1 MAVYGYARV
10 SRGREDG
17 TYTLQNQRMR
27 LTGAGVDAAHIHQDI
42 ITGTV
47 MQRPGLNDLLE
58 VIRPGDVLVVTAL
71 DRLGRDTLGL
81 LELINRLATMGVDL
95 KVLDMPVDAQDV
107 AGGGQLVALVTAGV
121 AAIERANISRRTKQG
136 LERARAEGKLAG
148 RCWSISRARMRTIH
162 WMRKDPGMSLAQTA
176 QGQGVSES
184 LVRRVL
190 KVEDVEA
197 LPATAFK
204 EGWDQVVGEAG
215 RRRGSHASECRMRLR
230 VLPPPRRYSKVSG
243 TVIVLSRLG
252 AAESV
257 TGGEPARIICVNRQK

>member
-1 MAVYGYARV
+1 MTVYGYARV
-10 SRGREDG
+10 SRGRDDG
-17 TYTLQNQRMR
+17 TDTLQNQRMR
-27 LTGAGVDAAHIHQDI
+27 LAGADVDAGHIYQDI

-47 MQRPGLNDLLE
+47 MQRPGLNDLLDT
-58 VIRPGDVLVVTAL
+58 VQPGDALVVTAL

-81 LELINRLATMGVDL
+81 LELISRLASMGVEL

-148 RCWSISRARMRTIH
+148 RRWSISRARMRTIQR
-162 WMRKDPGMSLAQTA
+162 MRKDLGMSLAQIA

-204 EGWDQVVGEAG
+204 EGWD
-215 RRRGSHASECRMRLR
+215 
-230 VLPPPRRYSKVSG
+230 
-243 TVIVLSRLG
+243 
-252 AAESV
+252 
-257 TGGEPARIICVNRQK
+257 

>member
-1 MAVYGYARV
+1 MTIYGYARV
-10 SRGREDG
+10 SRGRDDG
-17 TYTLQNQRMR
+17 TDTLQNQRLR

-47 MQRPGLNDLLE
+47 FQRPGLNGLLD
-58 VIRPGDVLVVTAL
+58 VLRAGDVLVATAL

-81 LELINRLATMGVDL
+81 LELINRLATMGVEL

-121 AAIERANISRRTKQG
+121 AAIERENISRRTRQG
-136 LERARAEGKLAG
+136 LERARAEGKLVG
-148 RCWSISRARMRTIH
+148 RRWSISRARMRAIH
-162 WMRKDPGMSLAQTA
+162 RMRKDLGMSLAQIA

-197 LPATAFK
+197 LPATAFRD
-204 EGWDQVVGEAG
+204 GWD
-215 RRRGSHASECRMRLR
+215 
-230 VLPPPRRYSKVSG
+230 
-243 TVIVLSRLG
+243 
-252 AAESV
+252 
-257 TGGEPARIICVNRQK
+257 